1 VIGLLIISIRAVS
14 LILKLLA
21 IVLIANSLPV
31 TLLDLYFL
39 VATVTAVI
47 SQLFGLQ
54 TYQIVLR
61 NFNVNN
67 DPRFLSLLGHQHF
80 LIGACLCSGLVLL
93 GGLINSSFGVFSLLF
108 VGMLIAEI
116 FALELG
122 RFFII
127 LARPKLGVLINLS
140 ISITYIFI
148 ALYFY
153 IVPQSDFNIL
163 MVSPFLVF
171 IIVWVGFCKIKG
183 LISLSFD
190 FSFSNNI
197 KLLSDASG
205 YFFSQ
210 LANISMLY
218 LNRFI
223 IELQDVNGLLSSFS
237 LLQTIG
243 NTIPVLVTAGF
254 IGPYA
259 ASYMQ
264 SKVSLKKIV
273 CMVCVSSAL
282 LSITLIGFYDFIAVI
297 VRDGLIAEYRSMF
310 IILVIGAV
318 AFSVAQVFQLFLS
331 RNKKHHINFIS
342 YMAALTVSVPLAF
355 TLIPSFGLW
364 GACIASTVPY
374 LILLGVRFVMTVIYL
389 RATV

>member
-1 VIGLLIISIRAVS
+1 MIGLLIISIRAVS